1 MTIVIPMRL
10 PSSANLREHYMVKA
24 KRVKQQRQFVSV
36 YLAGRPR
43 PALPVVVT
51 LVRIAPRALDG
62 DNLQSAFKAPR
73 DEIAR
78 WLGCQDNDPRVTW
91 VYGQKR
97 AGVGVYSVV
106 VTVEGR
112 AGCEDPSSIEYWL
125 ARDWSADEAREMARG
140 GRR

>member
-1 MTIVIPMRL
+1 VILTIPMRL
-10 PSSANLREHYMVKA
+10 PSAANMREHWAAKA
-24 KRVKQQRQFVSV
+24 KRVKQQRHLVATFIG
-36 YLAGRPR
+36 GRPK

-78 WLGCQDNDPRVTW
+78 WLGVADNHPGVTW
-91 VYGQKR
+91 EYWQRRG
-97 AGVGVYSVV
+97 GVGVYSVV

-112 AGCEDPSSIEYWL
+112 P
-125 ARDWSADEAREMARG
+125 
-140 GRR
+140 

>member
-78 WLGCQDNDPRVTW
+78 WLGVADNDPRVGW
-91 VYGQKR
+91 EYAQRRG
-97 AGVGVYSVV
+97 GVGVYA
-106 VTVEGR
+106 VTVRVEGR
-112 AGCEDPSSIEYWL
+112 P
-125 ARDWSADEAREMARG
+125 
-140 GRR
+140 

>member
-24 KRVKQQRQFVSV
+24 KRVKQQRQLVAVFI
-36 YLAGRPR
+36 GGKPK

-78 WLGCQDNDPRVTW
+78 WLGVDDADPRVTW
-91 VYGQKR
+91 EYWQRRG
-97 AGVGVYSVV
+97 GVGVYA
-106 VTVEGR
+106 VTVQLEGR
-112 AGCEDPSSIEYWL
+112 A
-125 ARDWSADEAREMARG
+125 
-140 GRR
+140 

>member
-1 MTIVIPMRL
+1 VTLTIPMRL
-10 PSSANLREHYMVKA
+10 LSAANLREHWAAKA
-24 KRVKQQRQFVSV
+24 KRVKQQRQAVAMFIG
-36 YLAGRPR
+36 GRPK

-91 VYGQKR
+91 VYGQRR
-97 AGVGVYSVV
+97 AGVGEYAVV
-106 VTVEGR
+106 VRVEGR
-112 AGCEDPSSIEYWL
+112 A
-125 ARDWSADEAREMARG
+125 
-140 GRR
+140 

>member
-1 MTIVIPMRL
+1 MRL
-10 PSSANLREHYMVKA
+10 LSAANLREHWAAKA
-24 KRVKQQRQFVSV
+24 RRVKQQRQAVAMFIG
-36 YLAGRPR
+36 GRPK

-91 VYGQKR
+91 VYGQRR
-97 AGVGVYSVV
+97 AGVGEYAVV
-106 VTVEGR
+106 VRVEGR
-112 AGCEDPSSIEYWL
+112 P
-125 ARDWSADEAREMARG
+125 
-140 GRR
+140 